1 MTGQSCRL
9 LIGVPGSLVG
19 DRVLVCRPRG
29 FLVVVQI
36 LLAVAGLVVLT
47 FAADH
52 LVLGSSRLAQ
62 RMRISP
68 VVVGVVV
75 IGLGTSAPEFL
86 VSGVAAAR
94 GDTGLAVGNISGSNI
109 LNLTLILGI
118 AALAGPVAVASQV
131 IRREVPLAVA
141 AVILFAFL
149 AWVGLS
155 PVTGVVLAVAGVFAV
170 LVLLRWA
177 RQGRSND
184 EVAADAAEFTQA
196 AATVDVAV
204 QPSRLPAWFEPVR
217 AILGLA
223 GVLAGAQLLVSNAS
237 AIATD
242 LGVPQVIIG
251 FTLVALGTSL
261 PELVTTVQ
269 AQRRGE
275 SDLVV
280 GNLFGSNLFNSLIG
294 GAVVGLASGTAAPG
308 RAAVA
313 LSVTMI
319 LTAGLAWMLLRRGL
333 ALTRVEALVLL
344 AAYALTMPLLLST

>member
-1 MTGQSCRL
+1 MA
-9 LIGVPGSLVG
+9 
-19 DRVLVCRPRG
+19 
-29 FLVVVQI
+29 VQI
-36 LLAVAGLVVLT
+36 VLAVAGLVLLT

-52 LVLGSSRLAQ
+52 LVLGASRLAA

-94 GDTGLAVGNISGSNI
+94 GDTGLAVGNIAGSNI
-109 LNLTLILGI
+109 LNLTLVLGI
-118 AALAGPVAVASQV
+118 AALAGPVAVTSQV
-131 IRREVPLAVA
+131 IRREIPLAVG
-141 AVILFAFL
+141 AVVLFAFL
-149 AWVGLS
+149 AWTGLR
-155 PVTGVVLAVAGVFAV
+155 PLTGGVLAVAGAGAII
-170 LVLLRWA
+170 LLLRWA
-177 RQGRSND
+177 SQGRRND
-184 EVAADAAEFTQA
+184 DVADDALEFTQA
-196 AATVDVAV
+196 PAPVDVPV
-204 QPSRLPAWFEPVR
+204 GPSRLPTWFEPVR
-217 AILGLA
+217 AVLGLL
-223 GVLAGAQLLVSNAS
+223 GVLAGAQLLVANAS
-237 AIATD
+237 AIAEH

-294 GAVVGLASGTAAPG
+294 GAVVGIASGSAAPG

-319 LTAGLAWMLLRRGL
+319 LSAGLAWMLLRRGL
-333 ALTRVEALVLL
+333 TLTRVEAVALL
-344 AAYALTMPLLLST
+344 AAYVLTMPLLLST

>member
-1 MTGQSCRL
+1 M
-9 LIGVPGSLVG
+9 
-19 DRVLVCRPRG
+19 
-29 FLVVVQI
+29 VVRI

-62 RMRISP
+62 RLRISP

-94 GDTGLAVGNISGSNI
+94 GEIGLAVGNIAGSNI
-109 LNLTLILGI
+109 LNLTLVLGI
-118 AALAGPVAVASQV
+118 AALAGSVAVTSHV
-131 IRREVPLAVA
+131 IRREVPLAVG
-141 AVILFAFL
+141 AVVLFSFL
-149 AWVGLS
+149 AWVGLH
-155 PVTGVVLAVAGVFAV
+155 PVTGAVLGAAGVCAVFV
-170 LVLLRWA
+170 LVRWA
-177 RQGRSND
+177 REGRSNE
-184 EVAADAAEFTQA
+184 EVAEEATEFTKAPA
-196 AATVDVAV
+196 AVDVPV
-204 QPSRLPAWFEPVR
+204 QASRLPTWFEPVR
-217 AILGLA
+217 AVLGLA

-275 SDLVV
+275 SELVV
-280 GNLFGSNLFNSLIG
+280 GNLFGSNLFNSLVG
-294 GAVVGLASGTAAPG
+294 GAVVGIASGSAPTE

-319 LTAGLAWMLLRRGL
+319 LTAALAWMLLRRGL
-333 ALTRVEALVLL
+333 ALTRVEAVVLL
-344 AAYALTMPLLLST
+344 GAYALTMPLLLSS